1 MSLPRFVCFVFG
13 GVLLFRTLVG
23 AVPSALEGLAAG
35 FGMVPGVSL
44 PLWPPNV
51 CFRAPPVLGVVG
63 KFWWGLLVGVG
74 VNSAGYRDVTPHQ
87 WCYRCE

>member
-1 MSLPRFVCFVFG
+1 MVCGFRSPGLVFG

-35 FGMVPGVSL
+35 FGMGPGVSL

-51 CFRAPPVLGVVG
+51 CLRDPYRGGKSVSGVMWV
-63 KFWWGLLVGVG
+63 
-74 VNSAGYRDVTPHQ
+74 
-87 WCYRCE
+87 